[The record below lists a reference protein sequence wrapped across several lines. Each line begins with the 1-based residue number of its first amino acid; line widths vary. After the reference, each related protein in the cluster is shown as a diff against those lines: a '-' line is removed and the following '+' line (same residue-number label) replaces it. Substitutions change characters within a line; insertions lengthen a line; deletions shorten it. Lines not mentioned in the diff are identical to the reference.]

1 MKKFLRYVS
10 LLALIIT
17 TVACAPRKQSVQA
30 SLPEIIVTDSASR
43 KFNLQLDFMK
53 NHFSGMLIAR
63 RMENEE
69 VRLLFTSYFGL
80 SIFDFSLRGDS
91 LHVNSCIE
99 PMRKEKILRILEHD
113 FKQVF
118 LPGENLRIKEK
129 SAIFEKRISGKG
141 LGKAVIS
148 LSEFQDGHAQRIQI
162 KHPWIR
168 LKIQFDKLR

>member
-1 MKKFLRYVS
+1 MKRFLQYVS
-10 LLALIIT
+10 LLALVI
-17 TVACAPRKQSVQA
+17 TVAACARRTQSVQA
-30 SLPEIIVTDSASR
+30 SLPEVIVTDSISQ

-99 PMRKEKILRILEHD
+99 PMRKKKILRILEQD

-118 LPGENLRIKEK
+118 LPGQNLRIKEK

-141 LGKAVIS
+141 LGKSVIS
-148 LSEFQDGHAQRIQI
+148 LSEFTDNQAQRVQI
-162 KHPWIR
+162 RHPWIR
-168 LKIQFDKLR
+168 LKIQLDKLR